1 MPVDRCARSFHELAT
16 VHLVRGVLVVRTTE
30 QADPLRFF
38 TCRLHA
44 SAWAAGRPRRKK
56 IIFCGEDDAGQT
68 VALQQ
73 LLHPPRLDEVA
84 GSSSD
89 ELTGYRRSGISA
101 LEAQGGGTS
110 RGPLCDRFGWK
121 EIPGVRAQ
129 PGAGRGAL
137 LRATSVPSARRGW
150 KAALSV
156 GDLQPPVLFAV
167 PVDEPARHRTSRN
180 HRASRAVSRPRVRP
194 HGS

>member
-1 MPVDRCARSFHELAT
+1 MNSRPYIWSAACWLCARQSRRIRSASSCAGCTRALG
-16 VHLVRGVLVVRTTE
+16 R
-30 QADPLRFF
+30 QADP
-38 TCRLHA
+38 RL
-44 SAWAAGRPRRKK
+44 KK

-110 RGPLCDRFGWK
+110 HGPLCDRFGWK

-129 PGAGRGAL
+129 PGTGRGAL

-150 KAALSV
+150 K
-156 GDLQPPVLFAV
+156 
-167 PVDEPARHRTSRN
+167 
-180 HRASRAVSRPRVRP
+180 
-194 HGS
+194 

>member
-1 MPVDRCARSFHELAT
+1 MRLVAPGRTANVLRRRKPWRPTKKERTSFHELAT
-16 VHLVRGVLVVRTTE
+16 VHLVRGVLVPVRTTE

-110 RGPLCDRFGWK
+110 HGPLCDRFG
-121 EIPGVRAQ
+121 
-129 PGAGRGAL
+129 
-137 LRATSVPSARRGW
+137 
-150 KAALSV
+150 
-156 GDLQPPVLFAV
+156 
-167 PVDEPARHRTSRN
+167 
-180 HRASRAVSRPRVRP
+180 
-194 HGS
+194 